1 MSGRPLDPPAGEAAQ
16 RAQLAAWVAD
26 DAALMRALRAAAS
39 LGLASWCIGAGAVR
53 NLVWDRLHGAAQPAA
68 AAPDVDLVFHDPANL
83 SAERERQLQARL
95 QHVLPGVPWEV
106 VNQAAVHRWLPGAV
120 RPLQSL
126 EEGVGSW
133 PETATCV
140 GAWLDAAGAVHTLAP
155 HGLADL
161 FAGVVRHNPA
171 RVPASVYRQRLVEKR
186 FAERWPGLTILPA

>member
-1 MSGRPLDPPAGEAAQ
+1 MLDATAIAAREAAQ
-16 RAQLAAWVAD
+16 RAQLAAWVAG

-53 NLVWDRLHGAAQPAA
+53 NLVWGRLHGAAQPAA
-68 AAPDVDLVFHDPANL
+68 AAPDVDLVFHEASDTSPAL
-83 SAERERQLQARL
+83 EQRL
-95 QHVLPGVPWEV
+95 QSRLQQLLPGVPWEV
-106 VNQAAVHRWLPGAV
+106 VNQAAVHHWLPGAV

-140 GAWLDAAGAVHTLAP
+140 GAWLDETGAVRIVAP

-171 RVPASVYRQRLVEKR
+171 RVPAAVYRRRLAEKR
-186 FAERWPGLTILPA
+186 FAERWPGLSILPA